1 MENQV
6 NNAAAAAQGAN
17 VQNAEEQ
24 KVQNVEQSTESMQLS
39 VYDKIVA
46 DLIKKNKL
54 YKNYK
59 IKSCK
64 CTPKE
69 NYNLIS
75 FTLDKKI
82 KGYTANDNGE
92 FVENDVNLIFTS
104 NFAISGAIRENENL
118 AWLRNIITDNPRL
131 TELLLIGA
139 TIDIIQETVV
149 AGEEYKNPFSTY
161 LENTTYF
168 DHDTYINHVINIR
181 LSKQGEKVANAL
193 MDKLLEQAISTQ
205 NNVNIF

>member
-6 NNAAAAAQGAN
+6 NNAAAAAQEAN
-17 VQNAEEQ
+17 VQNVEEQ

-118 AWLRNIITDNPRL
+118 AWLR
-131 TELLLIGA
+131 

-149 AGEEYKNPFSTY
+149 AGEEYRNPFSTY